1 MIRFHYLV
9 TVVICLLLSSSMSA
23 QTGAY
28 DVRLVTQKVDC
39 QNNKVWMDLEI
50 KASAEAEVFLLANQN
65 YRLTYDEAAIKNPKI
80 AEELAV
86 SGLVQKDD
94 KKAFFAPHTI
104 VGTAGN
110 LLSYNVFLQGGDGY
124 PLEYDSWTSIGRLE
138 FDIVDLEKCLKATW
152 HTRAKE
158 HFPNSIIIG
167 KAGEEYFLAKEGHY
181 TEISD
186 CFSNSCDP
194 DRASLDRP

>member
-86 SGLVQKDD
+86 SGLVQ
-94 KKAFFAPHTI
+94 
-104 VGTAGN
+104 
-110 LLSYNVFLQGGDGY
+110 
-124 PLEYDSWTSIGRLE
+124 
-138 FDIVDLEKCLKATW
+138 
-152 HTRAKE
+152 
-158 HFPNSIIIG
+158 
-167 KAGEEYFLAKEGHY
+167 
-181 TEISD
+181 
-186 CFSNSCDP
+186 
-194 DRASLDRP
+194 

>member
-1 MIRFHYLV
+1 MIKVKNLA
-9 TVVICLLLSSSMSA
+9 ILLIGLFASLGATA
-23 QTGAY
+23 QNGTY
-28 DVRLVTQKVDC
+28 DVRLVTQQVDC
-39 QNNKVWMDLEI
+39 ENNKVWVDLEI
-50 KASAEAEVFLLANQN
+50 KASTETELFLLANQN
-65 YRLTYDEAAIKNPKI
+65 YRLTYDDSAIKNPKI
-80 AEELAV
+80 TKELTI

-124 PLEYDSWTSIGRLE
+124 PLEHDTWTAIGRLE
-138 FDIVDLEKCLKATW
+138 FDIVNLEKCLKATW

-167 KAGEEYFLAKEGHY
+167 KEGEEYFLAKEGHY
-181 TEISD
+181 VEISD

-194 DRASLDRP
+194 DRAAVDRP